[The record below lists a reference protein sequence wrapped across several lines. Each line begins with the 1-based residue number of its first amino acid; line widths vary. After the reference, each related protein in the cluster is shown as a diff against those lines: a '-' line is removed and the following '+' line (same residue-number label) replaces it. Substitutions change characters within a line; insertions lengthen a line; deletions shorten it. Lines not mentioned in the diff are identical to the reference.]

1 MSRDVMIG
9 LLRKGKTGSQI
20 LEILDA
26 ISNNEEP
33 VITKPQPTLEEL
45 TFWPFIVTHLETS
58 PIVYPTQ
65 SHMTNTI
72 SYTERLNNRY
82 QAIDDVITDTPLW
95 LILTDAMC
103 AKYDNTEL
111 TKLGQG
117 QSSKLNMLERRVVST
132 FGAYVRA
139 MDGINQRVDDNNMNR
154 KFLVVDNNMADEVRQ
169 YVTEQQFW

>member
-1 MSRDVMIG
+1 M
-9 LLRKGKTGSQI
+9 
-20 LEILDA
+20 
-26 ISNNEEP
+26 
-33 VITKPQPTLEEL
+33 
-45 TFWPFIVTHLETS
+45 
-58 PIVYPTQ
+58 YPTQ

-169 YVTEQQFW
+169 YVTEQQF

>member
-1 MSRDVMIG
+1 
-9 LLRKGKTGSQI
+9 
-20 LEILDA
+20 
-26 ISNNEEP
+26 
-33 VITKPQPTLEEL
+33 
-45 TFWPFIVTHLETS
+45 
-58 PIVYPTQ
+58 
-65 SHMTNTI
+65 MTNTL

-111 TKLGQG
+111 AKLGQG

-139 MDGINQRVDDNNMNR
+139 MDGINQRVDDNNMDR

-169 YVTEQQFW
+169 YVTEQQFWSYNRATVLDNQWPFMLKSQYGKCTVFLGLVL

>member
-1 MSRDVMIG
+1 
-9 LLRKGKTGSQI
+9 
-20 LEILDA
+20 
-26 ISNNEEP
+26 
-33 VITKPQPTLEEL
+33 
-45 TFWPFIVTHLETS
+45 
-58 PIVYPTQ
+58 
-65 SHMTNTI
+65 MTNTL

-111 TKLGQG
+111 AKLGQG

-139 MDGINQRVDDNNMNR
+139 MDGINQRVDDNNMDR

-169 YVTEQQFW
+169 YVTEQQF